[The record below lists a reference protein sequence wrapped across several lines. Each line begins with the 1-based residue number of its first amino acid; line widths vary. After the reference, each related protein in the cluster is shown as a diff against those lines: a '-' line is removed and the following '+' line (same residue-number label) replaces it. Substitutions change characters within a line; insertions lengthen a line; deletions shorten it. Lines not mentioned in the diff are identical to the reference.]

1 MTSAEERTVDPR
13 DEPAP
18 FAETVILTAGAAV
31 LVVAMLHF
39 FGAPEGVGYG
49 RLVLL
54 GPFGLVLFE
63 VLSHE
68 VWWKRWW
75 GVLPGAL
82 VGLIVYSEGR
92 PMAADLIG
100 DEWAQPVA
108 YVLAWTAVAAVFAYA
123 SRWPRTHFS
132 VVSAGEERPDGDEAG
147 GASEQPGPA
156 RG

>member
-1 MTSAEERTVDPR
+1 MTSAEESTVDPR
-13 DEPAP
+13 DVPAP
-18 FAETVILTAGAAV
+18 FAETVLLTAGAAV
-31 LVVAMLHF
+31 LVVAMPHF

-63 VLSHE
+63 MLSQE
-68 VWWKRWW
+68 VWWRRWW

-82 VGLIVYSEGR
+82 AGLVVYFEGR

-100 DEWAQPVA
+100 DEWAQPAARVA
-108 YVLAWTAVAAVFAYA
+108 AWTAVAAVFAYA

-132 VVSAGEERPDGDEAG
+132 VVEAGQERPGGDEAD
-147 GASEQPGPA
+147 GAPGEPGPA